1 MSSDDSDIERIKEFA
16 SRHGHRVV
24 YGLFAL
30 LIAAGGGY
38 FYWRYQAR
46 QVAYAAGL
54 YNEMLG
60 ATMQH
65 RYGLATVAGTKL
77 EKHYASTPYAGLGA
91 LLLARVANDQN
102 KVPEAMAAL
111 RFAAHHGRPHVVQ
124 TVARL
129 RLAALLVAA
138 GHPRQAYH
146 WTRIG
151 RQPGFQGQVLAL
163 RGQILAAE
171 HHLHQAAQAYTRAI
185 ALTSKKSPMR
195 QLLELERAQLAV
207 AS

>member
-1 MSSDDSDIERIKEFA
+1 MSSDESEIERIKEFA
-16 SRHGHRVV
+16 GRHGHRVV

-30 LIAAGGGY
+30 IIAAGGGY

-46 QVAYAAGL
+46 QAAYAAGL

-65 RYGLATVAGTKL
+65 RYGLATVAGRKL
-77 EKHYASTPYAGLGA
+77 EKHYGSTPYAGLGA

-102 KVPEAMAAL
+102 KIPEAETAL
-111 RFAAHHGRPHVVQ
+111 RFAAHYGRPKVVQ

-129 RLAALLVAA
+129 RMAALLVAA
-138 GHPRQAYH
+138 GHPRQAYR

-151 RQPGFQGQVLAL
+151 NQPGFKGQVWAL

-171 HHLHQAAQAYTRAI
+171 HHPRQAAHAYTQAI
-185 ALTSKKSPMR
+185 ALMSKKSPMR
-195 QLLELERAQLAV
+195 QVLELERAQLTV